1 MVKSGSVVASEGL
14 SGSGSWD
21 GVVAV
26 RGRILENGSV
36 RERKWV
42 SKTFGNNRG
51 WKVHGLLAFLV
62 RAGTVN
68 VNTY

>member
-42 SKTFGNNRG
+42 SKTFGDNMVG
-51 WKVHGLLAFLV
+51 KVHGLFDFCK
-62 RAGTVN
+62 G
-68 VNTY
+68 